1 MVTEQEVLQR
11 ITGMT
16 RVRLRSWISRGWI
29 LPAQTETGHIYS
41 ELDIARCDLI
51 RQLRDE
57 MEIDHETI
65 PVMLS
70 LLDQIY
76 GLRNELRTVM
86 RAIDAQPDEVRRQI
100 FDALSRENSEE
111 ESG

>member
-1 MVTEQEVLQR
+1 
-11 ITGMT
+11 
-16 RVRLRSWISRGWI
+16 
-29 LPAQTETGHIYS
+29 
-41 ELDIARCDLI
+41 
-51 RQLRDE
+51 
-57 MEIDHETI
+57 
-65 PVMLS
+65 MLS